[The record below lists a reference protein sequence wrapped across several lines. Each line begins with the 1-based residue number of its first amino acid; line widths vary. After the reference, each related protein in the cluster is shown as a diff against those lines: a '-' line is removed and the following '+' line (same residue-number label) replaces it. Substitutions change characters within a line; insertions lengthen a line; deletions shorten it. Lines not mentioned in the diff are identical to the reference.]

1 MKDSAATIEDLFSL
15 QKKFNDIF
23 YDMDNLQRGEREEIT
38 KSLTLAL
45 HTEVSSLISAINFK
59 DHRQNKKDVDEHKIL
74 FESVDVF
81 RYLIS
86 ILNIWDI
93 TPEKFTEAFTDKDLF
108 LHTRYR
114 INSHKWE
121 GQDVIIVDLDDVIIE
136 FRNGFLSWLHDTY
149 GIFVDSESKEYY
161 TTSEVKAAGLNPEK
175 VFFDFIN
182 DGGLKSLDCDL
193 EMIEAINSLR
203 EEGYWIHLLTAR
215 PKENLVCHYDTYRWI
230 ESSSLKYD
238 RLDFSSEKYRWC
250 TQSEY
255 FDSSSIVCAIDD
267 SAKHSAEY
275 AKHGIPVILPSK
287 SYNTEVHG
295 MDNIIVLKDVSSLCE
310 KVNSLKNK

>member
-1 MKDSAATIEDLFSL
+1 MKDSTATIEDLFSL

-59 DHRQNKKDVDEHKIL
+59 DHRQNKKEVDEHKIL

-93 TPEKFTEAFTDKDLF
+93 TPERFTEAFIDKDLF

-136 FRNGFLSWLHDTY
+136 FRNGFLRWIHDTY
-149 GIFVDSESKEYY
+149 GIFVDPESTEYY

-182 DGGLKSLDCDL
+182 DGRLKSLECDL

-215 PKENLVCHYDTYRWI
+215 PKENLVCHYDTFRWI

-295 MDNIIVLKDVSSLCE
+295 MDNVIVLHNASSLRE